1 MAKDTTAFR
10 ERFKAYKDG
19 KSVKE
24 IYDGGLPRYSEGTH
38 DFSDEE
44 AMEYILQL
52 ENPHR
57 IGYSKGIWRT
67 PKDSSKYDVHQIGGG
82 LDIRE
87 EHNPI
92 VYNYLKSK
100 GRLNN
105 PWLTEAEEKALR
117 MQTWKGKKAN
127 MDKFV
132 AKYGDKL
139 SQLGYNTAAG
149 MLWHGHP
156 FKMMNTA
163 DSITGKALAT
173 AMASGDKDL
182 DSVFDTYYRYG
193 TNAKKFASRIDAN
206 TKYRKAYKPTVI
218 APRTELIEQLD
229 NAPKFQ
235 PWSNY
240 HGTDYPINSPTP
252 ASISSWN
259 SPQSPAYTPVEYGA
273 SQSYLRL
280 PDIKDVIEQSIMMPN
295 FKDGKS
301 PIHIK
306 PANRGKLTNLKKR
319 TGKSEAELYKTGGPA
334 VRKMITFARNARKW
348 KH

>member
-1 MAKDTTAFR
+1 MAKDPTAFR

-24 IYDGGLPRYSEGTH
+24 IYDGGLPRYAEGTP

-163 DSITGKALAT
+163 DSITGKALAN

-182 DSVFDTYYRYG
+182 DSVFDTYYGYG
-193 TNAKKFASRIDAN
+193 TNAKRFASRIDAN

-240 HGTDYPINSPTP
+240 HGTDYPINNPAP

-259 SPQSPAYTPVEYGA
+259 SPQSPAYTPVEYSA

-301 PIHIK
+301 PIRIK